1 MVRDVRRERAWRF
14 FFALR
19 FLLCRIIC
27 WGVVFAC
34 VILSRCIL
42 VSFSINLDDKSN
54 NECES
59 SALSVATT

>member
-1 MVRDVRRERAWRF
+1 MVRDVRRERAGRF
-14 FFALR
+14 FFALG
-19 FLLCRIIC
+19 FLLFRIIC
-27 WGVVFAC
+27 RDVFAC